1 MKGPILGDVRWV
13 STTALIVIDM
23 LNPYDH
29 EDGERLAA
37 NAEKIVKP
45 LRGLIGR
52 ARKNDDAHLFYVN
65 DNYGDFS
72 ASRQDLVE
80 RALDGRRPD
89 LIEPI
94 LPPADATFLTKV
106 RHSVF
111 YGTPLEY
118 VLGREPVDEL
128 ILTGQV
134 TEQCVLYSA
143 LDAYLR
149 HFSIK
154 VPRDGVACIDSE
166 LGDAALR
173 MMERNM
179 RADIVAAADCLP

>member
-1 MKGPILGDVRWV
+1 MSV
-13 STTALIVIDM
+13 TALVVIDM

-29 EDGERLAA
+29 EDGDLLAA
-37 NAEKIVKP
+37 EAEKIAEP
-45 LRGLIGR
+45 LHGLIER
-52 ARKNDDAHLFYVN
+52 ARDHDEVRVVYVN
-65 DNYGDFS
+65 DNFGDFS
-72 ASRQDLVE
+72 ASRQDLVD
-80 RALDGRRPD
+80 RALKGRRPD
-89 LIEPI
+89 IVKPI
-94 LPPADATFLTKV
+94 VPPPDATFLTKV

-118 VLGREPVDEL
+118 LLQRIDAERL

-143 LDAYLR
+143 LDAYVR
-149 HFSIK
+149 HFPIMI
-154 VPRDGVACIDSE
+154 PRDAVACIDPE

-179 RADIVAAADCLP
+179 RADIVTTAECLR